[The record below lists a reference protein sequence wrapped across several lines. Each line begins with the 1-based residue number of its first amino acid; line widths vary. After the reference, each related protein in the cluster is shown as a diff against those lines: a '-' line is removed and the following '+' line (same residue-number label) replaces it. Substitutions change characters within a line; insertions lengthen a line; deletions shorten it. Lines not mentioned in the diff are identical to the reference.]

1 MMYLVMGML
10 ILYLALVIIVSVKL
24 KNKAETVEGF
34 YLAKRNMPLP
44 VLVLTVAATWIGASS
59 TLGKSG
65 LAYRI
70 GITAMIPTLATF
82 VAFSVFS
89 LFAGKIQRIGVKYHI
104 SSIPDLLGRRF
115 GKAPALLASV
125 VIAWTLIGT
134 TGTQMVASSQILKL
148 IFDDYHISYETSLI
162 ITAVVVIIYTSL
174 SGFYGVA
181 YSDAIQG
188 ILLLMVIGVILP
200 VLAIREVG
208 GLGTLFQSVP
218 ASYFSLK
225 LDSSI
230 ISYGFVYLLYFL
242 AGPPYWQRAFAASDS
257 KSAGRGSMGG
267 NFIIILYS
275 LSVTMIGIC
284 GYVLHP
290 VFPEGVSD
298 EMMIP
303 IMTKAYFHPLLYAMT
318 ITSFMAIVMST
329 IDSYLLLAVQTV
341 STDIAKVVKPDIS
354 DQKQLKLS
362 KYMVVILGI
371 LALLFALRAENILDS
386 LVLSMSYFSA
396 CIAVP
401 AMAALLS
408 KKTTRT
414 GMLCGM
420 IGGFTTAVIWKSFL
434 HTPYGLNE
442 AIAGSVVSLIALVA
456 GSALTQGQ
464 RAEFLE

>member
-1 MMYLVMGML
+1 MYLVIGML
-10 ILYLALVIIVSVKL
+10 ILYLVLVVFVSIKL
-24 KNKAETVEGF
+24 KNKAKTVEGF
-34 YLAKRNMPLP
+34 YLGKRNMPLP
-44 VLVLTVAATWIGASS
+44 ILMLTVAATWIGASS

-70 GITAMIPTLATF
+70 GITAMVPTLATF

-104 SSIPDLLGRRF
+104 SSIPDLISHRF
-115 GKAPALLASV
+115 GKVPALLASI

-148 IFDDYHISYETSLI
+148 IFEDFQISYETALI
-162 ITAVVVIIYTSL
+162 ITAVVVIIYPSL

-188 ILLLMVIGVILP
+188 ILLLLVIGLLLP
-200 VLAIREVG
+200 VLAVREVG
-208 GLGTLFQSVP
+208 GIHALIHSVP
-218 ASYFSLK
+218 AGYFSLE

-257 KSAGRGSMGG
+257 NSARKGSMGG
-267 NFIIILYS
+267 NAIIILYS
-275 LSVTMIGIC
+275 LSVTLIGIC

-354 DQKQLKLS
+354 DQKQLRLS
-362 KYMVVILGI
+362 KYMVVILGL
-371 LALLFALRAENILDS
+371 LALLFALKAGNILDS

-408 KKTTRT
+408 KKTTKT

-420 IGGFTTAVIWKSFL
+420 IGGFATAVIWKNFL
-434 HTPYGLNE
+434 GNPYGLNE
-442 AIAGSVVSLIALVA
+442 AIAGSAVSLVALVA
-456 GSALTQGQ
+456 GSACSQKQ
-464 RAEFLE
+464 MSDFLE